1 MECEICGKKVEKVFV
16 AEIEGVVLKVCEEC
30 SKSGKILNVIDD
42 KKKNK
47 PVTKTQKLNYEED
60 YELIEN
66 YGMLIREAR
75 NQAGLSIEELA
86 RIVGEKSSY
95 IRKIE
100 KEEIRPS
107 EKIISKLEK
116 ILRIK
121 LTEKLEEKIEKQE
134 KEDKMR
140 LRIAD
145 VVEIKD

>member
-1 MECEICGKKVEKVFV
+1 
-16 AEIEGVVLKVCEEC
+16 
-30 SKSGKILNVIDD
+30 
-42 KKKNK
+42 
-47 PVTKTQKLNYEED
+47 
-60 YELIEN
+60 
-66 YGMLIREAR
+66 MLIREAR

>member
-1 MECEICGKKVEKVFV
+1 VECEICGKKVEKVFV
-16 AEIEGVVLKVCEEC
+16 AEIEGVALKVCEEC

-42 KKKNK
+42 KKRNK
-47 PVTKTQKLNYEED
+47 PITKTQKLNYEED

-75 NQAGLSIEELA
+75 NRAGLSIEELA
-86 RIVGEKSSY
+86 RMVGEKSSY

-107 EKIISKLEK
+107 DKIILKLEK
-116 ILRIK
+116 ILKINLRGKI
-121 LTEKLEEKIEKQE
+121 EEKIEKQK
-134 KEDKMR
+134 KEDEMK

>member
-1 MECEICGKKVEKVFV
+1 VECEICGKKVEKVFV